1 MEAGKLKFK
10 HIEACRKTLKRGLR
24 KKGALW
30 IRVFTWAPVTKKSV
44 GLRMGKG
51 KGGIAYWL
59 LL

>member
-30 IRVFTWAPVTKKSV
+30 IRVFT
-44 GLRMGKG
+44 
-51 KGGIAYWL
+51 
-59 LL
+59 